1 MNSNKAFTRLEQR
14 LGYVFKNKK
23 LLETS
28 LIHSSHLHDETE
40 NYERLEFHGDRVL
53 ALIIVDYI
61 ADHYPKA
68 RVGELAL
75 RLNKVVSRKTCAE
88 VARSADLGR
97 YLILG
102 NDARHSG
109 TRNRTSVLSGALEA
123 VIGAA
128 YLDGGLEEA
137 RKLVLNL
144 WQPHFTFDVADA
156 IDPKTELQESQ
167 QILGKDIPTYRVLE
181 KVGPSHAPEFMVE
194 ASLSS
199 GEKEVSRGKTKK
211 EAERKAAN
219 KLLLKWK
226 TSDD

>member
-1 MNSNKAFTRLEQR
+1 MNSNKSLSRLEQR
-14 LGYVFKNKK
+14 LGYVFKNKN

-53 ALIIVDYI
+53 ALVIVDYL
-61 ADHYPKA
+61 ADQFPEA
-68 RVGELAL
+68 RVGELAV
-75 RLNKVVSRKTCAE
+75 RLNKVVARKTCAE
-88 VARSADLGR
+88 VATSANIGK

-109 TRNRTSVLSGALEA
+109 TRNRVSVLGSAMEA
-123 VIGAA
+123 IIGAV

-137 RKLVLNL
+137 RKLILNL
-144 WQPHFTFDVADA
+144 WQDHFIFDITEA
-156 IDPKTELQESQ
+156 IDPKTVLQESQ
-167 QILGKDIPTYRVLE
+167 QTLGKEIPTYQVLE
-181 KVGPSHAPEFMVE
+181 KVGPSHDPEFLVE
-194 ASLSS
+194 VSLSS

-219 KLLLKWK
+219 KLLKK
-226 TSDD
+226 MEGFA